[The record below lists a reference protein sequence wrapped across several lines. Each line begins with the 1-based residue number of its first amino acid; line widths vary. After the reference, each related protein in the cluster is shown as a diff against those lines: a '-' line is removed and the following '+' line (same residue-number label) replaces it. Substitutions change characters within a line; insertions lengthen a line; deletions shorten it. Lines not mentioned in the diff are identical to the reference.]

1 MNGTP
6 DQVQALITQMCNS
19 GFNSTGVGQCNNGVN
34 NSGVG
39 PTHTAPNCVQ
49 FSGNFRA
56 PGLTGSLQVNTNLTT
71 GQVQMDIDNF
81 NPADG
86 ALGAFM
92 RAIFQV
98 LPNKLSGT
106 DNGYGCPT
114 Q

>member
-1 MNGTP
+1 
-6 DQVQALITQMCNS
+6 MCQS
-19 GFNSTGVGQCNNGVN
+19 GFYSNDQCPGNGVN

-39 PTHTAPNCVQ
+39 PTHTAPDGTP

-56 PGLTGSLQVNTNLTT
+56 PGLTGSLQVNTNVAT
-71 GQVQMDIDNF
+71 GQIQMDIDNF

-92 RAIFQV
+92 HAIFQV
-98 LPNKLSGT
+98 VPNMLTGT
-106 DNGYGCPT
+106 DNTYGCPT